1 MACPAVSMARARI
14 AARQGGSARPTL
26 QKLWTVSR
34 FKGLGFPANF
44 QGGAQARRDAPMRV
58 SLRSKDTTCSM
69 LIAGPPSATERSA
82 SAGGGG
88 RHTSRQE
95 ALRRELAKTMLATDQ
110 QGMSLGHE
118 AEEQAHAAIA
128 TAVASPSGWRGP
140 TDGLSRTPEAIR
152 SSRRLRHSHEVFLL
166 AGLNAKEDAAGMV
179 SQRLLALRHRRRE
192 LARALEHLE
201 AVAPTA
207 ASQPALAA
215 CTPAPGSWHP
225 PPADA
230 EMDASSLEDAHCT
243 EGLRAGSV
251 HSAAPDDSRV
261 TTESSNA
268 SVCWGSESVQGG
280 EEEGGG
286 QEGQEDDAVNTV
298 MQPASFDVL
307 VQSLLRASLSD
318 HGCQRDGLEADARTR
333 TFHVGDTESAV
344 GAHGAHAITSN
355 HRPGAVDGGVRLPS
369 TCSALAAGAGDCVS
383 RLSCEQA
390 SLTDLLRSRR
400 HVTGLLRPQDI
411 HVPRC
416 STSGASDAGSLLQL
430 QHARLCAAAALERAH
445 ELVTFEEGGNMRRV
459 AAWEEKKEGGHG
471 QGLPLQAEI
480 LKSPLYSD
488 FIQ

>member
-1 MACPAVSMARARI
+1 MRAL
-14 AARQGGSARPTL
+14 SA
-26 QKLWTVSR
+26 Q
-34 FKGLGFPANF
+34 
-44 QGGAQARRDAPMRV
+44 
-58 SLRSKDTTCSM
+58 KDTTATLQIDTSAHCAGAACILPQRVLLASRHAKSVLPARGRLLGVPAAILV
-69 LIAGPPSATERSA
+69 LITPFAILQKKSCLP
-82 SAGGGG
+82 
-88 RHTSRQE
+88 SRQFPME
-95 ALRRELAKTMLATDQ
+95 ALRRELAKAILASNQ
-110 QGMSLGHE
+110 QGLSLGHE

-128 TAVASPSGWRGP
+128 TAVSSPSGRRGP
-140 TDGLSRTPEAIR
+140 ADGLSRTPEAIR
-152 SSRRLRHSHEVFLL
+152 SSRRLRQSHEVFLL
-166 AGLNAKEDAAGMV
+166 AGLDAKEDAAGMV
-179 SQRLLALRHRRRE
+179 SQRLLALRQRRRE

-207 ASQPALAA
+207 APQPALAA
-215 CTPAPGSWHP
+215 RTPAPGSWHQS

-230 EMDASSLEDAHCT
+230 EMDASSLEDAHST
-243 EGLRAGSV
+243 EGLRAGSA
-251 HSAAPDDSRV
+251 HSAVPDASRV
-261 TTESSNA
+261 ITESTNA

-286 QEGQEDDAVNTV
+286 EEGGEEDAVNTL

-307 VQSLLRASLSD
+307 VQSLLRASLAD

-333 TFHVGDTESAV
+333 TCPVGDTEAAV

-355 HRPGAVDGGVRLPS
+355 HRPGAVDDGVRLPS
-369 TCSALAAGAGDCVS
+369 TCSALAAGACDCVS
-383 RLSCEQA
+383 RLSCEEA
-390 SLTDLLRSRR
+390 SLTDLLRSRH

-445 ELVTFEEGGNMRRV
+445 ELVTFEEGCNMKRL
-459 AAWEEKKEGGHG
+459 AAWEEKKERGHG
-471 QGLPLQAEI
+471 QGLPPQAEI